1 MRRLLAL
8 VTAIG
13 VALGVAGCTTTA
25 PDDGRIRVVA
35 STNVWGNI
43 AETIGGDRVNVF
55 SLIRDDSQD
64 PHEYAA
70 GANDLLQVSHAA
82 VILENGNGYDDVLR
96 QLVTAANATGT
107 VITVSDLV
115 DTGVDNEHY
124 WFYLAAVA
132 TVADALCAEF
142 STIEPAHAS
151 DFAERNAAFQSQI
164 TLMQARVA
172 AIAAA
177 HPNRAALLSE
187 PLPYYLLTAAGF
199 TDATPP
205 ALSVAV
211 EAGTEIPP
219 SALNRSLTMLTN
231 HEVNL
236 LAVNA
241 QTDSAQVEQLITQA
255 RRTNV
260 SVIEFR
266 ELLPPHSNYVD
277 WMNGYIDDIAKVS

>member
-13 VALGVAGCTTTA
+13 VALGVAGCSSPS

-70 GANDLLQVSHAA
+70 GANDLLEVSHAA
-82 VILENGNGYDDVLR
+82 VILENGNGYDDVLT

-107 VITVSDLV
+107 VIAVSDLV

-124 WFYLAAVA
+124 WFDFAAVA
-132 TVADALCAEF
+132 TVAKALTSEF
-142 STIEPAHAS
+142 STLEPTHAN
-151 DFAERNAAFQSQI
+151 DFAERNAALQSQI
-164 TLMQARVA
+164 TAMQARVA

-199 TDATPP
+199 ADATPP

-219 SALNRSLTMLTN
+219 SALNQSLNMLDN

-241 QTDSAQVEQLITQA
+241 QTDSAQVEQLSSQA
-255 RRTNV
+255 KRANV

-266 ELLPPHSNYVD
+266 ELLPPHTTYVD
-277 WMNGYIDDIAKVS
+277 WMNGYINDIAKVS